1 MRSHI
6 LGNEADIEGLP
17 LTDNMMSFVDCLPN
31 EVSEVLNQIA
41 SNGGGAWIV
50 GGAVRD
56 AAMGNV
62 ASDIDLATDLRPE
75 QLLKI
80 FPTAIKTGVAFGT
93 VTVKSGDYLIQTTT
107 LRVDG
112 EYLDARRPDSV
123 QYNLSLK
130 QDLQRRDFTINAMA
144 IDVARRLYY
153 DPNNGIHDIENC
165 LIRSVGNPYKRINED
180 ALRILRAFRFL
191 GQMEAA
197 KWRLEEQLYSAITEC
212 SYLIK
217 DLSRERIWQELHKIL
232 RFDTACEIVIPMINT
247 EVLPIVLDWDRVDRS
262 KLISA
267 LRQKPDLDYAALFV
281 LLNYQLNL
289 SGLNQL
295 CKSLKLSKKH
305 TKEILATSEKAR
317 IIPTD
322 ERAYLR
328 LYRHLSGESY
338 QSILRL
344 AEVLC
349 RHKMADELLHLDPK
363 YYSQIITSI
372 RKLPPLSEPEQL
384 IDGNWLMAI
393 TNIQQGEKLG
403 RLKEWMY
410 RLQIENDWSTITE
423 VEQCLASI
431 HWQSD
436 DFESWPKMTLK

>member
-1 MRSHI
+1 M

-17 LTDNMMSFVDCLPN
+17 LTDKMTSFVDCLPSDI
-31 EVSEVLNQIA
+31 SEVLNHIA

-56 AAMGNV
+56 AAMGIV

-112 EYLDARRPDSV
+112 EYHDARRPDSV
-123 QYNLSLK
+123 EYNLSLK

-165 LIRSVGNPYKRINED
+165 VIRSVGNPYKRINED

-197 KWRLEEQLYSAITEC
+197 KWRLEEQLYDAISEC
-212 SYLIK
+212 SYLID

-232 RFDTACEIVIPMINT
+232 RSDTTCEILISMINT
-247 EVLPIVLDWDRVDRS
+247 DVLPIVFDWDRVDKS

-267 LRQKPDLDYAALFV
+267 LRERPNLDYAALFV
-281 LLNYQLNL
+281 LLNYQLDQ

-305 TKEILATSEKAR
+305 TKEILSTSEKAR

-322 ERAYLR
+322 EPAYLR
-328 LYRHLSGESY
+328 LYRHLSGERY

-349 RHKMADELLHLDPK
+349 RHNMVEKLSHMDAK
-363 YYSQIITSI
+363 YYRQIIVAI
-372 RKLPPLSEPEQL
+372 RKLPPLSNPEQL

-393 TNIQQGEKLG
+393 TNIKQGEKLG

-423 VEQCLASI
+423 VERCLASI
-431 HWQSD
+431 HWQND
-436 DFESWPKMTLK
+436 DFESWPKMRLI

>member
-17 LTDNMMSFVDCLPN
+17 LTANMTSFVDSLPH
-31 EVSEVLNQIA
+31 EISEVLNHIA

-56 AAMGNV
+56 AEMGFV

-80 FPTAIKTGVAFGT
+80 FPTAIETGVAFGT

-112 EYLDARRPDSV
+112 EYLDARKPVSV
-123 QYNLSLK
+123 EYNLSLK

-144 IDVARRLYY
+144 IDVARKLYY
-153 DPNNGIHDIENC
+153 DPNNGIHDIEHC
-165 LIRSVGNPYKRINED
+165 VIRSVGNPYKRINED

-191 GQMEAA
+191 GQMKTA
-197 KWRLEEQLYSAITEC
+197 KWRFEEQLSAAITEC

-217 DLSRERIWQELHKIL
+217 DLSKERIWQELHKIL
-232 RFDTACEIVIPMINT
+232 RFDTASEILISMINT
-247 EVLPIVLDWDRVDRS
+247 EILPIVFGWDKVDRS
-262 KLISA
+262 RLISA
-267 LRQKPDLDYAALFV
+267 LKDRPNLDYAALFV
-281 LLNYQLNL
+281 LLNYQSDMIAL
-289 SGLNQL
+289 SQL

-305 TKEILATSEKAR
+305 TKEILSTSEKAR

-322 ERAYLR
+322 DRAYLR
-328 LYRHLSGESY
+328 LYRHLSGKRY
-338 QSILRL
+338 QIILRL
-344 AEVLC
+344 SELLC
-349 RHKMADELLHLDPK
+349 RHKMVEKLSNMDAKH
-363 YYSQIITSI
+363 YSQIIASMN
-372 RKLPPLSEPEQL
+372 KLPPLTKPEQL

-393 TNIQQGEKLG
+393 TNIDQGEKLG

-431 HWQSD
+431 NWQSD
-436 DFESWPKMTLK
+436 DFESWPKMSLE